1 MTLSERVAR
10 RFLADQIANP
20 REALE
25 KFNRRVDDFCKYEV
39 DAVRDLPKLKAYVA
53 EHIRALQAGGSKD
66 DFAKARGMSD
76 ELTKT
81 SRERQNIAYE
91 LRTGIWFDMT
101 QAPGRL
107 LFWAIMQQFLL
118 PPALRKSIE
127 KAAKFWAKS
136 SVRAPKIK
144 AMRGTYDA
152 DVEYLEAYLAIGGE
166 LRKQAMNAQ
175 AAITKGQA
183 HSDPAVAAKTKIHVG
198 SFDVVNTGGFDDEM
212 MKRVAEVVGKAE
224 QALTAHGLG
233 KICYGD
239 VLVSK
244 SIHRAN
250 TAAFYILA
258 SDEMFVRADLPV
270 NEETVLT
277 VCHELAHRLQHKFL
291 ASKTRDIDSL
301 YQQLRNH
308 SILSDT
314 PLPKFGEEVVY
325 EGKKMKVIDTDYR
338 RRSVKIQEAEPVC
351 FACGKPVEGH
361 QPDAEHKAPIL
372 RRVVY
377 TMPATIFYKLKGQEV
392 ARDPMDFITAYAKSG
407 GPNENFAEMV
417 SYYCLN
423 KLPKNQTDLLEPIL
437 L

>member
-1 MTLSERVAR
+1 MTSSERVAR

-25 KFNRRVDDFCKYEV
+25 RFSRAVDDFCKNEV
-39 DAVRDLPKLKAYVA
+39 DAVRDLPVLRAYVA
-53 EHIRALQAGGSKD
+53 ESIRASEAGGSKD
-66 DFAKARGMSD
+66 DYAKTREIGA

-81 SRERQNIAYE
+81 SRERQDIAYT
-91 LRTGIWFDMT
+91 LRLGTWFPRIQT
-101 QAPGRL
+101 AGRL
-107 LFWAIMQQFLL
+107 LFWAILQQFLL

-127 KAAKFWAKS
+127 KAAKFWSKS
-136 SVRAPKIK
+136 RVNAPKIK
-144 AMRGTYDA
+144 STRGTYDA
-152 DVEYLEAYLAIGGE
+152 DAEYLEAYMAVGSE
-166 LRKQAMNAQ
+166 LRKQVMNAT

-212 MKRVAEVVGKAE
+212 MKQVAEVVGKAE

-233 KICYGD
+233 KVCYGD

-258 SDEMFVRADLPV
+258 SDELFVRADLPV

-277 VCHELAHRLQHKFL
+277 VCHELGHRLQHKFL
-291 ASKTRDIDSL
+291 AGKTRDIDSL

-308 SILSDT
+308 SILSDA
-314 PLPKFGEEVVY
+314 PLPKRGEEVVY

-361 QPDAEHKAPIL
+361 QPDAEHKAPIV

-377 TMPATIFYKLKGQEV
+377 TMPATSFWRLRGQAV
-392 ARDPMDFITAYAKSG
+392 QADPLDFITAYAKSG

-423 KLPKNQTDLLEPIL
+423 KLPKTQTDLLEPIIF
-437 L
+437 